1 MKSKIR
7 LLQTKWNDSGL
18 QLKIVIV
25 FILTISV
32 IVFTNLILYLNINS
46 MLEQVDRI
54 YVSNVTLQQ
63 LSDALEEVQSSMTD
77 YLDTK
82 SSDALDSYYRC
93 EQEYRKVLNQLNGEV
108 SGDKMLITEKNIK
121 SLSENYL
128 ELVDETITAKRG
140 RDVELYKV
148 KYQIAS
154 EKNRTIEAYI
164 YSLNEEQFSRNAGK
178 YVALISTLK
187 QLEMVNIF
195 MLAFG
200 ALFDILF
207 IYILIGDII
216 RPLKNLSDAARDVA
230 AGDFTT
236 KVTVVEAKDE
246 VGILSRTFNQMIQS
260 IEEYVER
267 LRESMATESAM
278 KERELMM
285 EGHLKDAQLK
295 YLQAQINPH
304 FLFNTLNAGAQL
316 AMMEGAD
323 KTVSFIENMADFFRY
338 NIKKINEDT
347 TIGEELKM
355 VDSYIYILNVRF
367 SGEIHYK
374 KQVAEELEDVKVPSM
389 ILQPIV
395 ENAVNYGIRGLEREG
410 IIEVSVY
417 RDEPT
422 DSICI
427 SVWDNGHGMTQERIQ
442 EVMEGRASENASSS
456 NSNGIGLENVITRL
470 QLYFDCDP
478 GNHESEMRPEDVL
491 TMQSDGAEQG
501 TEVTIWI
508 PNNH

>member
-1 MKSKIR
+1 MVTLAEKTDSPLFGGGAYVAIDFEFSEIAKYIDNVGIGGHGYCFITDSGGNIIYHPQQQIIFSGLKTENTGLVKSLVDGVHYEENIIYTLNTTNDKLWRVVGVSFTDELAVERRTQIVVSIAFSFFFCAAIALVVLLIYSKIVNAPVRSLMRAMKSFESHADNFSYTGGTETVSEIR
-7 LLQTKWNDSGL
+7 
-18 QLKIVIV
+18 
-25 FILTISV
+25 
-32 IVFTNLILYLNINS
+32 
-46 MLEQVDRI
+46 
-54 YVSNVTLQQ
+54 
-63 LSDALEEVQSSMTD
+63 
-77 YLDTK
+77 
-82 SSDALDSYYRC
+82 
-93 EQEYRKVLNQLNGEV
+93 VL
-108 SGDKMLITEKNIK
+108 
-121 SLSENYL
+121 SLSFEHMAKTIQNL
-128 ELVDETITAKRG
+128 MDRVHREEKELRKT
-140 RDVELYKV
+140 ELK
-148 KYQIAS
+148 A
-154 EKNRTIEAYI
+154 
-164 YSLNEEQFSRNAGK
+164 
-178 YVALISTLK
+178 
-187 QLEMVNIF
+187 
-195 MLAFG
+195 
-200 ALFDILF
+200 
-207 IYILIGDII
+207 
-216 RPLKNLSDAARDVA
+216 
-230 AGDFTT
+230 
-236 KVTVVEAKDE
+236 
-246 VGILSRTFNQMIQS
+246 
-260 IEEYVER
+260 
-267 LRESMATESAM
+267 
-278 KERELMM
+278 
-285 EGHLKDAQLK
+285 
-295 YLQAQINPH
+295 LQAQINPH